1 MMWMEFQCEAWF
13 VAEPPLARQH
23 FSSFV
28 VWLPRV
34 LLGVRTF
41 GKLFFRFLN
50 HGLHGPHGFQK
61 TRSRDLSI
69 PAALES
75 YQLLTISYVTAGAL
89 ASGEASVSVVFA
101 A

>member
-1 MMWMEFQCEAWF
+1 MVCSGTATTASTLFPVLWCGC
-13 VAEPPLARQH
+13 
-23 FSSFV
+23 
-28 VWLPRV
+28 PRV
-34 LLGVRTF
+34 LLNARTF
-41 GKLFFRFLN
+41 GKLFFQFLN

-69 PAALES
+69 PAALEK

-89 ASGEASVSVVFA
+89 ASGEASVSAVFA